1 MSCNCNTKP
10 CGCQDT
16 KLTTPLTT
24 YCKNQEPC
32 EEAVFTECVE
42 YNGNN
47 IVDIE
52 IKNGERLD
60 TTLKKFV
67 LYLTN
72 PTCFDPTATCQAV
85 KDFEVLDI
93 TSTEGTVFWVVPGAP
108 AAITAVTLEYS
119 TDETFATSITADVTG
134 MTQYKIINMIADT
147 EYYIRLKTSTAGSPD
162 CCTSITLNFKTL
174 A

>member
-1 MSCNCNTKP
+1 MSCNCNNKP

-24 YCKNQEPC
+24 FCKNQEPC

-47 IVDIE
+47 IVDIQ
-52 IKNGERLD
+52 IKKGERLD
-60 TTLKKFV
+60 ETLKKFV

-72 PTCFDPTATCQAV
+72 PTCFDPTATCQSI
-85 KDFEVLDI
+85 KNFEVLGI
-93 TSTEGTVFWVVPGAP
+93 TSTVGTVFWVVPGAP
-108 AAITAVTLEYS
+108 AAITAVTLQYS

-134 MTQYKIINMIADT
+134 MTQYKIINMIANT

>member
-1 MSCNCNTKP
+1 MSCNCNNKP

-47 IVDIE
+47 IVNIE

-60 TTLKKFV
+60 TILKKLV

-72 PTCFDPTATCQAV
+72 PACFDPTATCQAI

-93 TSTEGTVFWVVPGAP
+93 NSSEGTVFWVVPGAP

-119 TDETFATSITADVTG
+119 TSKTFVTSTVVTVTG
-134 MTQYKIINMIADT
+134 LTQYKIINMIPNTD
-147 EYYIRLKTSTAGSPD
+147 YYIRLKTSTLGSPN